1 MTYPMQPD
9 FLVAKS
15 ELKQLAFINWFA
27 RYGEEGG
34 RERRGNTH
42 IKNFII
48 TVSSPY
54 YTIQKSPWPH
64 PTAATLMYT

>member
-42 IKNFII
+42 IKNF
-48 TVSSPY
+48 
-54 YTIQKSPWPH
+54 H
-64 PTAATLMYT
+64 NNC